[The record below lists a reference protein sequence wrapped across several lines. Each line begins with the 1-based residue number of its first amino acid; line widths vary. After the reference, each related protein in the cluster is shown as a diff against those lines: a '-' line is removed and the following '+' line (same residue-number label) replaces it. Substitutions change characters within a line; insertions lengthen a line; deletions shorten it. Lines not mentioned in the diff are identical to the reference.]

1 MSPLL
6 ILLISIAALIVVI
19 LLLIFSVYYKFKRT
33 LGISNFNSFIDE
45 VKQNDRNNYS
55 TKKDIFGMTRI
66 IEPIIVKDF
75 PDFNLKHLYSSIET
89 NLTSILNAKTKL
101 DTSYL
106 NKGLSLIKGRIVK
119 EINDMKDEGIIQK
132 YTSIRFNDHAL
143 KTYKKSNGTA
153 TITTTSSVSYNY
165 ESNLDERKYNDLRC
179 ETKYECEF
187 IYIYDEDKFK
197 EKQKSFGVHCPNCGA
212 PVKGLGN
219 LTCTYCG
226 SEVKKIN
233 LRNWEMANFK
243 EVK

>member
-6 ILLISIAALIVVI
+6 ILLICIVALIVVI

-55 TKKDIFGMTRI
+55 TKKDLFGMTRI

-106 NKGLSLIKGRIVK
+106 NKGLSLIKGKIVK
-119 EINDMKDEGIIQK
+119 EINDMKDENIIQK
-132 YTSIRFNDHAL
+132 YTSIHFNDHAL
-143 KTYKKSNGTA
+143 KSYKKNNGTA

-165 ESNLDERKYNDLRC
+165 ESNLDERKYNDLRY

-212 PVKGLGN
+212 PVKGLGD

-233 LRNWEMANFK
+233 LRNWEMASFK